1 MTIEP
6 YTLLLIHIDPA
17 CDELLEFTRAADTMW
32 EEVLSVSTPLT
43 EIKGMKKLVRFL
55 GTGPK
60 FEVQYPVLR
69 IIERKDD
76 RIFKYKY
83 DGEITQSTIKKFFR
97 DFKSGIL
104 SPYFKSE
111 SFAESEGSIKT
122 LVGTNF
128 EEVVFD
134 KLKDV
139 VVFFH
144 SVWCVECTDIM
155 PIYSKVA
162 ENLASSETE
171 DILFTKIDIYN
182 NEGMEL
188 PEAMAGEPIIRIYRA
203 DDKEHPLNFQGTFVT
218 NEIEAWIKKN
228 LYQEMMS
235 ANDL

>member
-1 MTIEP
+1 
-6 YTLLLIHIDPA
+6 
-17 CDELLEFTRAADTMW
+17 
-32 EEVLSVSTPLT
+32 
-43 EIKGMKKLVRFL
+43 
-55 GTGPK
+55 
-60 FEVQYPVLR
+60 
-69 IIERKDD
+69 
-76 RIFKYKY
+76 
-83 DGEITQSTIKKFFR
+83 
-97 DFKSGIL
+97 
-104 SPYFKSE
+104 
-111 SFAESEGSIKT
+111 
-122 LVGTNF
+122 
-128 EEVVFD
+128 
-134 KLKDV
+134 
-139 VVFFH
+139 
-144 SVWCVECTDIM
+144 M